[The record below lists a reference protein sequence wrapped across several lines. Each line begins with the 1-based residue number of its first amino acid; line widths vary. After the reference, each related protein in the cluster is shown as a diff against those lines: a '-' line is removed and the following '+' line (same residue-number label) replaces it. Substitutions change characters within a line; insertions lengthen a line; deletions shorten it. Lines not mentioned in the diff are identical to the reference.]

1 MGIREFPCLVSSLSA
16 LYSTWVRLL
25 KVEAVGQAGPRVTAS
40 DVAAAGGMGLEEAA
54 ALAASVLF
62 FRFSYPLVLLTFNQ
76 EREREK
82 C

>member
-1 MGIREFPCLVSSLSA
+1 M
-16 LYSTWVRLL
+16 
-25 KVEAVGQAGPRVTAS
+25 EAVGQAGPRVTAS

-82 C
+82 